1 MIPRDCW
8 RIVVKAELKTNN
20 VNQIIKGTDIYVQ
33 DDKITSIAL
42 LVKGRVCIH
51 TRGMKIVVGS
61 GTFLGLVDLPSEK
74 YDVTYTAETN
84 CVVYAFPAMRLNQA
98 VSSLIKAKSDYG
110 PIMVSSMSKYIRS
123 LSKVFEELE
132 EKVDT
137 GFDFIKQGYQK
148 YQDIANETGIRITS
162 IPAIENM
169 QEFSHGNV
177 VDLNK
182 ALYYRTTC
190 DIPSDVQKAYY
201 GYNNTI
207 TIYHVMDQVSLIR
220 LMISECESDAEYLI
234 KILGCLVTDAKS
246 LYKGISNLAL
256 SMKRMGVDTKK
267 VLNLFDDVVNWINTI
282 ENLLVEQAD
291 IELDIDHQ
299 NMEEVYYKLLSSDSS
314 VSSDGSS
321 ENGDGVSIDE
331 LDDTL
336 GQVLE
341 YAELDAEEEDT
352 FREYIDKF
360 IELPD
365 KMSTDDDVR
374 KLRQGIMKLYYGIYK
389 KVFLRDYNSDET
401 PIAIDLFLRYGLISE
416 KLVTEQILQ
425 ELLSLDRSH
434 SGMGVCKVYDM
445 KEWLTEILEGR
456 KEPSK
461 SEFDLDYDATLRE
474 KKKTGEI
481 TEKQMKKL
489 SRDNDAKF
497 DFEIK
502 NVFKTNHRLIF
513 GQPSTFVPF
522 LHTNGC
528 VGSLQR
534 GFMSV
539 DKVNA
544 VIHKLLQIDFSAFY
558 RESLYVSQN
567 ERMKNEHT
575 MEEVFPDII
584 LFPTNGSRGVMWQEL
599 SGRRRN
605 TPARFLLPA
614 FMDADIDTE
623 MVRMIGRF
631 RWELCRTMQGASWNN
646 IQLKS
651 LTSEYSDFIQFYR
664 KNRDLS
670 DEKKDKLKMQIQKAR
685 NSTREVFVVDYENW
699 IKHESNG
706 GMVLN
711 KPVREI
717 MALYCPFNKEI
728 RQKLNEQPLFRDAMA
743 RFVRERGKKKK
754 EYDLKFR
761 VWEKDKIRI
770 PEEVVR
776 TRDFYVDM

>member
-1 MIPRDCW
+1 M
-8 RIVVKAELKTNN
+8 KAELKINS
-20 VNQIIKGTDIYVQ
+20 VNQIIKGTDIFVQ
-33 DDKITSIAL
+33 DDKVYSIGL

-51 TRGMKIVVGS
+51 ADGVKVVVGS
-61 GTFLGLVDLPSEK
+61 GTFLGLTDLPAEE
-74 YDVTYTAETN
+74 YGVTETAETN
-84 CVVYAFPAMRLNQA
+84 SVVYAFPAMRLNQA
-98 VSSLIKAKSDYG
+98 VRSLITAKSDYG
-110 PIMVSSMSKYIRS
+110 PIMVSSMSKFIRS

-148 YQDIANETGIRITS
+148 YQDIANNSGIRITPL
-162 IPAIENM
+162 PAVEKLP
-169 QEFSHGNV
+169 EFEHGNV
-177 VDLNK
+177 IDLNK
-182 ALYYRTTC
+182 VFYYRTCC

-201 GYNNTI
+201 GYNSAI
-207 TIYHVMDQVSLIR
+207 TLYHVMDQVSLIR
-220 LMISECESDAEYLI
+220 LIISACKSDAEYLV

-256 SMKRMGVDTKK
+256 SMKRMGVDTKE
-267 VLNLFDDVVNWINTI
+267 VLNLFDDIINWINTI
-282 ENLLVEQAD
+282 ENLLIEHAD
-291 IELDIDHQ
+291 IELEIDHK
-299 NMEEVYYKLLSSDSS
+299 NMEEVYFKLLSSDSS
-314 VSSDGSS
+314 GLSDGAS
-321 ENGDGVSIDE
+321 EDEGGAAPSIDD

-336 GQVLE
+336 GQILD
-341 YAELDAEEEDT
+341 YAELDIEKEDT
-352 FREYIDKF
+352 FRGYIDKF
-360 IELPD
+360 MELPD
-365 KMSTDDDVR
+365 KTSTDDEVR
-374 KLRQGIMKLYYGIYK
+374 KLRQGILKLYYDIYRR
-389 KVFLRDYNSDET
+389 VFLKDYNSDET
-401 PIAIDLFLRYGLISE
+401 PIAIDMFLRYGLISE
-416 KLVTEQILQ
+416 KLVTNQILE
-425 ELLSLDRSH
+425 ELLKLDRSH

-445 KEWLTEILEGR
+445 KEWLIEILEGR

-481 TEKQMKKL
+481 TEKQMKKMQ
-489 SRDNDAKF
+489 SDKNAKF
-497 DFEIK
+497 EFEIS

-534 GFMSV
+534 GFMST

-558 RESLYVSQN
+558 RESVYVSNN
-567 ERMKNEHT
+567 ERIKNEHT
-575 MEEVFPDII
+575 LEEVFPDII
-584 LFPTNGSRGVMWQEL
+584 LFPTNGSRGIMWQEL

-614 FMDADIDTE
+614 FMDADIDAE
-623 MVRMIGRF
+623 MVRMFGRF

-717 MALYCPFNKEI
+717 MSLYCPFNKEI

-761 VWEKDKIRI
+761 VWEKDKVRI
-770 PEEVVR
+770 PEEIIK
-776 TRDFYVDM
+776 TRDFYVDL

>member
-1 MIPRDCW
+1 M
-8 RIVVKAELKTNN
+8 KAELKTNS
-20 VNQIIKGTDIYVQ
+20 VNQIIKGTDIYVR
-33 DDKITSIAL
+33 DDKVSSIGL

-51 TRGMKIVVGS
+51 ADGVKVVVGS
-61 GTFLGLVDLPSEK
+61 GTFLGLADLPSEK
-74 YDVTYTAETN
+74 YNVTYTAETN
-84 CVVYAFPAMRLNQA
+84 SVVYAFPAMRLNQA
-98 VSSLIKAKSDYG
+98 VRGLITAKSDYG

-123 LSKVFEELE
+123 LSKVFGELE

-137 GFDFIKQGYQK
+137 GYDFIKQGYQK
-148 YQDIANETGIRITS
+148 YQDMANKTGIRIAP
-162 IPAIENM
+162 IPSIENM
-169 QEFSHGNV
+169 QEFEHGDV
-177 VDLNK
+177 VDLSK
-182 ALYYRTTC
+182 VLYYKTTC
-190 DIPSDVQKAYY
+190 DIPNDVQKAYY
-201 GYNNTI
+201 GYNSTI

-220 LMISECESDAEYLI
+220 LMISECKSDADYLV

-256 SMKRMGVDTKK
+256 SMKRMGEDTKN
-267 VLNLFDDVVNWINTI
+267 VINLFDDVVNWINTI

-291 IELDIDHQ
+291 IELNIDHE
-299 NMEEVYYKLLSSDSS
+299 NMEEVYFKLLSSDSS
-314 VSSDGSS
+314 VSSGGMA
-321 ENGDGVSIDE
+321 GDGDDASASIEE

-336 GQVLE
+336 GQILE
-341 YAELDAEEEDT
+341 YAELDVEKEDS

-365 KMSTDDDVR
+365 KSSTDDDVR
-374 KLRQGIMKLYYGIYK
+374 KLRQGILKLYYEIYQ
-389 KVFLRDYNSDET
+389 KVFLKDYNSDET
-401 PIAIDLFLRYGLISE
+401 PIAIDLFLRYGLLSE
-416 KLVTEQILQ
+416 KLVTEQMLE

-445 KEWLTEILEGR
+445 KEWLTEVLEGR

-481 TEKQMKKL
+481 TEQQMKKL
-489 SRDNDAKF
+489 SLDKDAKF
-497 DFEIK
+497 DFEVK
-502 NVFKTNHRLIF
+502 NLFKTNHRLIF

-528 VGSLQR
+528 IGSLQR

-544 VIHKLLQIDFSAFY
+544 VIHRLLQIDFSAFY
-558 RESLYVSQN
+558 RESLYVSEN

-605 TPARFLLPA
+605 TPARFLLPV
-614 FMDADIDTE
+614 FMDSDIDVE
-623 MVRMIGRF
+623 MIRMIGRF

-717 MALYCPFNKEI
+717 MAVYCPFSKEI

-761 VWEKDKIRI
+761 VWEKDKIKI
-770 PEEVVR
+770 PEEVIR
-776 TRDFYVDM
+776 TRDFYVDL